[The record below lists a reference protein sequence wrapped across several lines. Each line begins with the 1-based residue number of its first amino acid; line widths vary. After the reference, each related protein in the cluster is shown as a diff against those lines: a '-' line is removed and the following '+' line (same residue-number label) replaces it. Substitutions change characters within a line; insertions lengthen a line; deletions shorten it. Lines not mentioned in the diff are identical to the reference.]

1 MKKLSVLLGILLS
14 LIIITGN
21 SLGAG
26 EVVIVTSF
34 PKDLF
39 EICKRAFESKY
50 PDITVVVKSKKT
62 SAAVAYIRETAS
74 RPDSDI
80 MWASAVDAFAVLK
93 EEGLLTPYTLP
104 EDIAQRIPEKIGPYP
119 VHDVDSNYFGFA
131 LSRLYIELK
140 QPLRNSPGIAPNKSK
155 D

>member
-1 MKKLSVLLGILLS
+1 MKKLCVLVGILLS
-14 LIIITGN
+14 LVILTEN
-21 SLGAG
+21 SFGAA

-39 EICKRAFESKY
+39 EAYKKAFEEKH

-62 SAAVAYIRETAS
+62 SAGVAYIRETAS

-93 EEGLLTPYTLP
+93 EEGLLAAHTLP
-104 EDIAQRIPEKIGPYP
+104 EEIAGRIPEKIGPYP
-119 VHDVDSNYFGFA
+119 VHDVD
-131 LSRLYIELK
+131 K
-140 QPLRNSPGIAPNKSK
+140 H
-155 D
+155 